1 MRMQLVLVGV
11 AVVGLLSG
19 CDTIPPGA
27 ERGPHGTMAYN
38 VPISSD
44 PPGVRIQAN
53 GQDVGMT
60 PLTLKIFGDP
70 DGTFHDFGSYEYVIQ
85 ALPNATNQFVQ
96 TAVYRTGHMLTPE
109 DRVPQQIH
117 FDMFQPPPQPPN
129 YGAAPAPGPYPVPA
143 PYPYPY
149 YYGPPAY
156 YGPRVY
162 VGPPVYYR
170 RYYHY

>member
-1 MRMQLVLVGV
+1 MRMQLVLAGV

-53 GQDVGMT
+53 GQDVGTT
-60 PLTLKIFGDP
+60 PLTLKIWGDP

-85 ALPNATNQFVQ
+85 AFPLSTNQFVQ
-96 TAVYRTGHMLTPE
+96 TAVFRTGHLMTPE
-109 DRVPQQIH
+109 DRIPERIS
-117 FDMFQPPPQPPN
+117 FDMNRPPPPSPEGAPPAY
-129 YGAAPAPGPYPVPA
+129 YGAPG
-143 PYPYPY
+143 Y
-149 YYGPPAY
+149 YYPPPY

-162 VGPPVYYR
+162 WGPPVYGPRYR
-170 RYYHY
+170 YWW